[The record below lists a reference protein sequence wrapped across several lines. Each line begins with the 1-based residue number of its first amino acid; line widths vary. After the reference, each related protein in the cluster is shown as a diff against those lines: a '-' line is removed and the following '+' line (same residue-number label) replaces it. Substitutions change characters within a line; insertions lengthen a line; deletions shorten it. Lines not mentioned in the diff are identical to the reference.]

1 MRGFFTLAHSD
12 LTAHAEN
19 SLLYMKNSQDRTLL
33 DLFWMKYLF
42 CLYLLYIF
50 IHIHLVLQ
58 ECLYNMYI
66 VIKLCTIPERH
77 FLLMNDLILQSGRLR
92 LLTHPQSS
100 WLLACRPDQTVKS
113 VLKVFLKLYFSKC
126 VWVDPIT

>member
-19 SLLYMKNSQDRTLL
+19 SSLYMKNSQQRPPS
-33 DLFWMKYLF
+33 DLFWAKCLF

-50 IHIHLVLQ
+50 ILVHLRLLH
-58 ECLYNMYI
+58 ERPYCMYI
-66 VIKLCTIPERH
+66 VIKLCTVPERH
-77 FLLMNDLILQSGRLR
+77 FLPVNDPVLQSGRLR

-100 WLLACRPDQTVKS
+100 WLLACRPDGTVES
-113 VLKVFLKLYFSKC
+113 VLKDS
-126 VWVDPIT
+126 